1 MDAFLARQP
10 IFNTKK
16 ALFAYELL
24 FRDGLSNYV
33 PNKIDGDVATT
44 KLLSSGLLTMGV
56 ERITGGRKAF
66 INFTQNLLLQ
76 EIPFLFPK
84 ETTVVEVLE
93 DVEPTP
99 ELIQA
104 CNNIKARDYIIA
116 LDDFVFKEE
125 LKPLIDLAH
134 IIKIDFRLTPPDE
147 IKQYLKSLP
156 LNRIKL
162 LAEKIETNEEF
173 KQAVDLG
180 FTYFQ
185 GYFFCKPEIISGKE
199 IPTPTLNMMRIIA
212 EINQPEFDIGKI
224 EKIITQDISLSYKLF
239 RYINSAYFSRGSDI
253 RSIKQAILL
262 IGEKELKRFVSLI
275 AIAKV
280 AENKPHELIKT
291 SCVRARFCELLGN
304 IGHQTPG
311 DLFLLG
317 MFSNIDAILDQPME
331 KILSQLPL
339 SKDIKDAL
347 CGGAGDIAEFLKFAL
362 KFEECDWEY
371 IRNAS
376 ANIHIAEDK
385 VPDMYAQACEWS
397 NNLESAK

>member
-1 MDAFLARQP
+1 MEAFLARQP
-10 IFNTKK
+10 IFDTKK
-16 ALFAYELL
+16 RLFAYELL

-33 PNKIDGDVATT
+33 PQQIDGDVATT

-56 ERITGGRKAF
+56 DRVTGGRKAF
-66 INFTQNLLLQ
+66 INFTQNLLLK

-99 ELIQA
+99 DIIQV
-104 CNNIKARDYIIA
+104 CKNIRAKGYTIA
-116 LDDFVFKEE
+116 LDDFVFKDD

-134 IIKIDFRLTPPDE
+134 IIKIDFRLTPVDE
-147 IKQYLKSLP
+147 IKKYLKMIP
-156 LNRIKL
+156 LNNIKL

-173 KQAVDLG
+173 KQAVDMG

-185 GYFFCKPEIISGKE
+185 GYFFCKPQIISGRE

-212 EINQPEFDIGKI
+212 EINQPQFDISKV

-239 RYINSAYFSRGSDI
+239 RYINSAYFSRGCDI
-253 RSIKQAILL
+253 KSIKQAILL

-280 AENKPHELIKT
+280 AENKPPELVKA
-291 SCVRARFCELLGN
+291 SCVRARFCELLGKISN
-304 IGHQTPG
+304 QTHE
-311 DLFLLG
+311 DLFILG
-317 MFSNIDAILDQPME
+317 MFSSIDAILDQPME

-347 CGGAGDIAEFLKFAL
+347 GGGTGEIAEFLKFAL
-362 KFEECDWEY
+362 KFEECDWDY

-385 VPDMYAQACEWS
+385 VPDMYAEACEWS
-397 NNLESAK
+397 NNLEFTK